1 MLISLVTPEDFSEQ
15 AERLWEQCTRARVV
29 RVAPALLR
37 YEVTAVLRKKL
48 WRGLLRD
55 DQAERALT
63 TVLGLPVQC
72 LDPRGLHRLAWD
84 LARRLGQP
92 SATTLTTWRLQRC
105 STAAAGPET
114 SGFTTAYTRPST
126 GSPGLAMPDP
136 RAVPILRSYPE

>member
-1 MLISLVTPEDFSEQ
+1 MNNATVCLDASVLISLVTPEDLSEQ

-84 LARRLGQP
+84 LAHRLGQP
-92 SATTLTTWRLQRC
+92 SAYDAHYLALAEMLDCRCWTGDKRLYNGVHASFDRL
-105 STAAAGPET
+105 SWLGDA
-114 SGFTTAYTRPST
+114 
-126 GSPGLAMPDP
+126 
-136 RAVPILRSYPE
+136 